1 VINSNKEASHIKPV
15 FKMLFLLFVLFL
27 WPWPALPQEATC
39 EKKQLPVFVTDK
51 DGHVMTTLTS
61 ADFIVESRGAPMSV
75 VAWNNDARQHRV
87 VILLDVSG
95 SMRGVGPRLWPVVMA
110 LARHASHAGGE
121 NNQLALVLFSDHL
134 LETVGFSQG
143 RVAVQHR
150 LEEVTGDTAFPLSG
164 KANDSRIYDV
174 LKEGSRLL
182 RNATSADSFLVITD
196 GIDEGS
202 ESKPDEILN
211 LLSNS
216 MIRVFAILV
225 DPFPGKEWS
234 HRPQVFAFEKLVQ
247 DSGGKMFGPID
258 AAEFRNSA
266 KTADSR
272 KAMDERLDQFYQGI
286 FANDVLTI
294 QAPPGIQKPE
304 GIRLFLTDSTR
315 QQLKKAQVFFPHE
328 MGACSSVETS
338 Q

>member
-1 VINSNKEASHIKPV
+1 
-15 FKMLFLLFVLFL
+15 
-27 WPWPALPQEATC
+27 
-39 EKKQLPVFVTDK
+39 
-51 DGHVMTTLTS
+51 
-61 ADFIVESRGAPMSV
+61 
-75 VAWNNDARQHRV
+75 
-87 VILLDVSG
+87 
-95 SMRGVGPRLWPVVMA
+95 MA

-121 NNQLALVLFSDHL
+121 NNQLALVLFSDRV

-150 LEEVTGDTAFPLSG
+150 LEEVTGDPAFPVPG
-164 KANDSRIYDV
+164 KGNDSRIYDI

-196 GIDEGS
+196 GFDEGS

-225 DPFPGKEWS
+225 DPLPGKEWS
-234 HRPQVFAFEKLVQ
+234 LRPQVFAFDRLVQ
-247 DSGGKMFGPID
+247 KSGGNIFGPID

-266 KTADSR
+266 KAADTR
-272 KAMDERLDQFYQGI
+272 NAMDERLDQFYRGI

-294 QAPPGIQKPE
+294 QAPSGIQKPE
-304 GIRLFLTDSTR
+304 GIRLFLTDPTR
-315 QQLKKAQVFFPHE
+315 QQLKKAQIFFPHE
-328 MGACSSVETS
+328 IGPCSSIEKF